1 MPIESTETAL
11 KAFSNVAEQSSTS
24 YSAKAQR
31 LEWLVFLVRHPF
43 FEDAFFMRISCEW
56 EGLRWLRQL
65 K

>member
-43 FEDAFFMRISCEW
+43 FEDAFLCGSAANERDYD
-56 EGLRWLRQL
+56 G
-65 K
+65 